1 MVPVYSGSGGV
12 SVCWVFVVRKSG
24 GDGLSSGM
32 PEAYSVLS

>member
-12 SVCWVFVVRKSG
+12 SVVRKSG